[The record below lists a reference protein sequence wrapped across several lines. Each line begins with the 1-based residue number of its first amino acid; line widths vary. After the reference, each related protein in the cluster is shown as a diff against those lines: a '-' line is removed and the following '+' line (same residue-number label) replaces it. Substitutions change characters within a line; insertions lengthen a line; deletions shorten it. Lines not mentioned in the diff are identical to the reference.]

1 MSISWMIDLPCS
13 KFLAT
18 CRPALLILFLLLFI
32 LSKFPCVGS
41 TPCQDFLG
49 RMSDQIILAV
59 EKTEARYCRS
69 FLMFFINLPCLIV
82 TRSFPPTWT
91 RIITGEGLNII
102 ASWNLGIR
110 SRQCILLVPSQWTFL
125 FANPRFDDAL
135 KAALSDRWEISESP
149 MNQISV
155 RGYIIRIHK
164 VISVNLH
171 ALTICNNFVFHNWY
185 KSYTFRFAQPPPS
198 FWIHFM
204 FCFFEIH
211 MHCATYWNP
220 YYCVT
225 FPEIHVYCF
234 TYQ

>member
-1 MSISWMIDLPCS
+1 MIDLPCS

-32 LSKFPCVGS
+32 LSKFPCVVS
-41 TPCQDFLG
+41 TLRQDFLG
-49 RMSDQIILAV
+49 SMSDQIILAV

-91 RIITGEGLNII
+91 RIITGRGLNII

-155 RGYIIRIHK
+155 RGHIKWSQSTCTHWQFAIILFFIIDINHIH
-164 VISVNLH
+164 S
-171 ALTICNNFVFHNWY
+171 F
-185 KSYTFRFAQPPPS
+185 FAQPPPS
-198 FWIHFM
+198 YWIHFI

-211 MHCATYWNP
+211 MHCATQWNP
-220 YYCVT
+220 YLLCY